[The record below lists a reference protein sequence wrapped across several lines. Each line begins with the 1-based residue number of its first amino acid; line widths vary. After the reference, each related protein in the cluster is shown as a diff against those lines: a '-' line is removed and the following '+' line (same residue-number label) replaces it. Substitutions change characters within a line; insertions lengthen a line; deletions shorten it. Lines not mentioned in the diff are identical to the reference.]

1 MHPILK
7 FFASASGNLWEKLL
21 HWYQNS
27 VIRELLD
34 HLNNN
39 VFNLEFGVYDNFT
52 VSGSANGTVRNV
64 IIGLL
69 FGMIISAILSFYT
82 RNVHGRFIRE
92 LLKQDALSPE
102 KAMTL
107 KECGVFAC
115 PAVRDQLRRG
125 GALAKLTRCAE
136 QEALEET
143 ERKNYQPNLSTDR
156 FYIPEDLKYRAEL
169 RFENKGFG
177 KLPML
182 LTVVVS
188 ILGAYLL
195 CRVLPILLT
204 FADWLMTVLA
214 P

>member
-39 VFNLEFGVYDNFT
+39 VFNLEFGSYDNFS
-52 VSGSANGTVRNV
+52 VSGNANGTVRNV

-69 FGMIISAILSFYT
+69 FGMIITAILSSYT
-82 RNVHGRFIRE
+82 RNVHGRFIRG
-92 LLKQDALSPE
+92 LLERDALSPD
-102 KAMTL
+102 KAVTL

-115 PAVRDQLRRG
+115 PAIRDQLRRG
-125 GALAKLTRCAE
+125 GALAKLTKCAE
-136 QEALEET
+136 QEALEEKK
-143 ERKNYQPNLSTDR
+143 EDYVPNFSTDR

-195 CRVLPILLT
+195 FKVLPVLLT
-204 FADWLMTVLA
+204 FADWLMTILA